1 MENRRW
7 IATPQQTEAGMS
19 ISVEND
25 GSLKAAQEHI
35 LILHE
40 RARSHEKTI

>member
-1 MENRRW
+1 MDNGIW
-7 IATPQQTEAGMS
+7 IATLQQTEAGIS

-25 GSLKAAQEHI
+25 GSMKAAQEHI
-35 LILHE
+35 LTLHE

>member
-1 MENRRW
+1 MENRRG
-7 IATPQQTEAGMS
+7 IATLQQTEAGIS

-25 GSLKAAQEHI
+25 GSMKVAQEHI

-40 RARSHEKTI
+40 QERSHEKTI